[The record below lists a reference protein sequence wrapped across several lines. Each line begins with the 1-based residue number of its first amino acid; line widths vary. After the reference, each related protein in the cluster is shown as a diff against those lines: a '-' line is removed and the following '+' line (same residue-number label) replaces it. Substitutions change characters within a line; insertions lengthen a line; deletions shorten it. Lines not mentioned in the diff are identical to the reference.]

1 MPLTTNPY
9 ISSTITSPTPSS
21 TTGGNS
27 LVSYSSSLDASKQ
40 ALSATINALSG
51 GLGSGLNGA
60 STPVSKAR
68 GTNTLNQ
75 LVQNSVNLQAGTLVD
90 SLTQSTTKQLA
101 TTEQAIIETIASGTP
116 SADAI
121 SSLFNTAKGNIIEA
135 ARSANLPKVDI
146 NALLTEE
153 ANNFNWGDPETIVR
167 AAPIEPGDWR
177 VRIYAPL
184 GKGTIIFP
192 VLPTLTLAHRANYKE
207 EGLVHTNYQFLSY
220 KASQPEDIQITCEW
234 PVETPEDAEDWLQTM
249 LLGRSLTKM
258 FYGSGEHLGNPPLI
272 CTLRGYSGVA
282 GGGNILPDIPVVI
295 KAFSIE
301 LRDDVNYVN
310 YQDNFVPR
318 LSTVSVTCSVIYNR
332 NSQRSFNWQEF
343 RNGAGTMRY

>member
-192 VLPTLTLAHRANYKE
+192 
-207 EGLVHTNYQFLSY
+207 S
-220 KASQPEDIQITCEW
+220 S
-234 PVETPEDAEDWLQTM
+234 
-249 LLGRSLTKM
+249 LG
-258 FYGSGEHLGNPPLI
+258 YGSRGAGRDIPGNSPLI
-272 CTLRGYSGVA
+272 FDIE
-282 GGGNILPDIPVVI
+282 ILS
-295 KAFSIE
+295 A
-301 LRDDVNYVN
+301 R
-310 YQDNFVPR
+310 
-318 LSTVSVTCSVIYNR
+318 
-332 NSQRSFNWQEF
+332 
-343 RNGAGTMRY
+343 